1 MQSAEGIALNPFCS
15 KPERRTRFSQRGWVQ
30 TRFGARSQISSRPPP
45 VRHTPEITRSEGKD
59 QALQLPKRDRAPFTL
74 SFKSWKF
81 KD

>member
-1 MQSAEGIALNPFCS
+1 MQSAEGIALNPFYS

-30 TRFGARSQISSRPPP
+30 TRFGARSQISSPAPTGPSHPR
-45 VRHTPEITRSEGKD
+45 KD